1 MLITSEAV
9 GPCLDFFT
17 VCGDQIVNTFSK
29 CNNPFFMLYHYFEEK
44 LLMLSKFSNSKKMGF
59 QSLILNNTKSQYQ
72 YQGTLMIVYYLHSDK
87 PSCCQILS
95 KSRVLHWYTVAA
107 YYVKFSNFNCRIQ
120 DHSTLLCSIMTKDN

>member
-72 YQGTLMIVYYLHSDK
+72 GTLMIVYYLHSDK
-87 PSCCQILS
+87 PSCCHISSTPLVQLQHIMLNFQTLIAGF
-95 KSRVLHWYTVAA
+95 KITQHC
-107 YYVKFSNFNCRIQ
+107 YVP
-120 DHSTLLCSIMTKDN
+120 